1 MSKHNKPPKTVDEA
15 VDLLIEEL
23 SFGDRSII
31 ANMKEADLG
40 ILNFAIGI
48 RVKDEFELE
57 KGNNLL
63 LQSCLSQLG
72 KPSIDTDLALAFIIK
87 RLWET
92 VQHTPVLK
100 IVK

>member
-1 MSKHNKPPKTVDEA
+1 MNFSNTISE
-15 VDLLIEEL
+15 I
-23 SFGDRSII
+23 
-31 ANMKEADLG
+31 KEADLG

-72 KPSIDTDLALAFIIK
+72 KPSIDTDLASAFIIK
-87 RLWET
+87 RLWER

>member
-1 MSKHNKPPKTVDEA
+1 MNFSNTISE
-15 VDLLIEEL
+15 I
-23 SFGDRSII
+23 
-31 ANMKEADLG
+31 KEADLG

-92 VQHTPVLK
+92 VQHTP
-100 IVK
+100 